1 MGTSA
6 VGRPELVN
14 VIEGIIGATGST
26 DGVVK
31 NSLRAGEVIESNV
44 VFAYCLDGDGEG
56 DGHVTEPDLLGD
68 DIIDRVAIN
77 MRMCPIHEWHQ
88 DGNHD
93 QVAVLS
99 NITDPADYRKSNHY
113 AQVFGKSGVTDAMS
127 IPFGSDGETARVII
141 CRDSQGFSDGE
152 VETAQLLQP
161 VLTGCLRQS
170 RVMEQLRS
178 DPLSEEAMRDRGL
191 TARESQI
198 FCRLAAGKTS
208 QAVGQELS
216 ISVRTVEKHVQ
227 NIYARIGARNRSE
240 AISIL
245 LGNGAA
251 AAAAIFITA
260 TTAVAAL

>member
-1 MGTSA
+1 MGISA
-6 VGRPELVN
+6 VDRSELVR
-14 VIEGIIGATGST
+14 VIEEIIGATGSI
-26 DGVVK
+26 DGVMRS
-31 NSLRAGEVIESNV
+31 SLGAGEVIDSNV
-44 VFAYCLDGDGEG
+44 VFSYCLDGDGG
-56 DGHVTEPDLLGD
+56 ADGHVSDPDLLGED
-68 DIIDRVAIN
+68 VIDRVALN
-77 MRMCPIHEWHQ
+77 MRTCPINGWHE

-99 NITDPADYRKSNHY
+99 QITDPAGYRRSDHY
-113 AQVFGKSGVTDAMS
+113 AQVFGRSGVTDAMS
-127 IPFGSDGETARVII
+127 IPFGSDGEVARAIV
-141 CRDSQGFSDGE
+141 CRDGVGFTDGE
-152 VETAQLLQP
+152 LEAAQLLQP

-170 RVMEQLRS
+170 RVMEQLNS

-191 TARESQI
+191 TAREAEI

-245 LGNGAA
+245 LGNGAPVIAALVMTA
-251 AAAAIFITA
+251 AAFAAS
-260 TTAVAAL
+260 

>member
-1 MGTSA
+1 MGTSS
-6 VGRPELVN
+6 VGRPELVR
-14 VIEGIIGATGST
+14 VIEEIIGATGST
-26 DGVVK
+26 DGVVR
-31 NSLRAGEVIESNV
+31 NSLRAGEVIESKA
-44 VFAYCLDGDGEG
+44 VFSYCMDGDGGAE
-56 DGHVTEPDLLGD
+56 GHVSDPVLFGEDM
-68 DIIDRVAIN
+68 IDRVAFN
-77 MRMCPIHEWHQ
+77 MRMCPIHEWHE

-99 NITDPADYRKSNHY
+99 KITDPADYRRSNHY

-191 TARESQI
+191 TAREAQI
-198 FCRLAAGKTS
+198 FCRLAAGETS

-251 AAAAIFITA
+251 ATAAIVITA
-260 TTAVAAL
+260 TSAVAAL

>member
-1 MGTSA
+1 MRNSA
-6 VGRPELVN
+6 SGSAELVT
-14 VIEGIIGATGST
+14 VIEEIIGATGST
-26 DGVVK
+26 DGVVR
-31 NSLRAGEVIESNV
+31 NSLRAGDVIESNV
-44 VFAYCLDGDGEG
+44 VFSYRLDGDGG
-56 DGHVTEPDLLGD
+56 ADGHVSDPGLLGED
-68 DIIDRVAIN
+68 VIDRVALN
-77 MRMCPIHEWHQ
+77 MRMCPIDGWHE

-99 NITDPADYRKSNHY
+99 QVTDPADYRKSDHY
-113 AQVFGKSGVTDAMS
+113 AQVFGRSGVTDAMS
-127 IPFGSDGETARVII
+127 IPFGSGDEVARVII
-141 CRDSQGFSDGE
+141 CRDSKGFSDDE

-191 TARESQI
+191 TAREAQI

-245 LGNGAA
+245 LGNGASA
-251 AAAAIFITA
+251 AAALVI
-260 TTAVAAL
+260 TTAMAIAAV